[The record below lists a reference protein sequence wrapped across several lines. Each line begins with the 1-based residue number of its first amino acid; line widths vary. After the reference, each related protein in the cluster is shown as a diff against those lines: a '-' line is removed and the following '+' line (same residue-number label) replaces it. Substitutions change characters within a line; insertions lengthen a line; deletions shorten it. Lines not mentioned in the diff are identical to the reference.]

1 MSKRMII
8 TCSFI
13 VVSLILV
20 VVFLGFGNF
29 QNDES
34 KHASDQNE
42 KDVIQ
47 KEQQTD
53 IEVEFDEAKRLCNN
67 VRMMS

>member
-1 MSKRMII
+1 MII

-20 VVFLGFGNF
+20 VVFLGFVNF